1 MCSRLSNK
9 VAAYVEMKKNLQ
21 RHERD
26 LRAHTTV
33 EKELNKYIDY
43 KMGVVNENSAA
54 VSEMRSSTFFG
65 D

>member
-1 MCSRLSNK
+1 
-9 VAAYVEMKKNLQ
+9 MKKNLQ

-26 LRAHTTV
+26 LRAQTTV